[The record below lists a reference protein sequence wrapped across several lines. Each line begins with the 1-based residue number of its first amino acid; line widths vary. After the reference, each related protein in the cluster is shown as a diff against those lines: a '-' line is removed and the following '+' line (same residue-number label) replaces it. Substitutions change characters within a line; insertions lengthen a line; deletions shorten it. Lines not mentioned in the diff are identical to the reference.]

1 MIIKVK
7 NLNESFSALIT
18 KPAQLKLKIAQL
30 LKAKDNNCY
39 FVPAYKQGIWDG
51 FVKFY
56 TIKNDYLII
65 PKGFL
70 DLIKEFAKINNIE
83 YKEIN
88 PTKYDFDKEDV
99 INFINSINL
108 PFEIRDYQKKAILVA
123 LYKGRGIFEMA
134 TGSGKSVTQ
143 AIIAAYLWYK
153 KGIKTVLIV
162 PNVSLVE
169 QFYSDFLEYFK
180 NSSYDIKN
188 DLYKIF
194 AGKEKHF
201 DKPITITTW
210 QSIYKSEELF
220 EDIGCIIIDEVQ
232 KAKNFSS
239 KLSDIII
246 PSALNAKY
254 KFGFTGSIPKDR
266 VEQLS
271 IIGTLGKIYSIIK
284 AKDLIEMGFG
294 TPIEIIL
301 LRLKYNKKFAKEVRK
316 LDYHKEKKL
325 FEELPERTEYIVNL
339 AKKATNEF
347 GNTLILFNTIK
358 HGYSIIEKLIKNGK
372 FIPKLTNK
380 KAKEL
385 QNELIYLNV
394 ITEKEKKLIE
404 KYNLNVKT
412 LEEENIFFIYG
423 DVDANIREEIR
434 KKVENKKN
442 CIIVANYATFSTG
455 INIKNLHN
463 LIFASSV
470 KSFITIVQS
479 LGRTIRKHNSKEKVR
494 IFDII
499 DDCSVK
505 TYDNHMMKHFKERL
519 SIYLEEG
526 HIIKEKLKEFN
537 ISDRRHT
544 EIFGGVDI
552 INGFF

>member
-18 KPAQLKLKIAQL
+18 KPAQLKLKIATL

-39 FVPAYKQGIWDG
+39 FIPAYKQGLWDG
-51 FVKFY
+51 YVKFY

-83 YKEIN
+83 YKEVN
-88 PTKYDFDKEDV
+88 PTIYDFDKEDI
-99 INFINSINL
+99 INFIDSINL
-108 PFEIRDYQKKAILVA
+108 TFEIRDYQKKAILIS

-134 TGSGKSVTQ
+134 TGSGKSVIQ

-162 PNVSLVE
+162 PNVSLVH

-180 NSSYDIKN
+180 NSNYNIKEI
-188 DLYKIF
+188 LHKIF
-194 AGKEKHF
+194 SGQPRHF
-201 DKPITITTW
+201 EKPITITTW

-220 EDIGCIIIDEVQ
+220 EDIGCLIIDEVH

-266 VEQLS
+266 LEQLS

-284 AKDLIEMGFG
+284 AKDLIKMGYG

-301 LRLKYNKKFAKEVRK
+301 LRLKYNKKFAREVRK

-325 FEELPERTEYIVNL
+325 FEELPERTNYIVDL
-339 AKKATNEF
+339 AKKVTNEF

-358 HGYSIIEKLIKNGK
+358 HGYELVNRLVNGV
-372 FIPKLTNK
+372 FIPKLSAQ
-380 KAKEL
+380 KAKKL
-385 QNELIYLNV
+385 KDKYIFINT
-394 ITEKEKKLIE
+394 ITEKEKKIIE
-404 KYNLNVKT
+404 KYNLNVST
-412 LEEENIFFIYG
+412 LEDNNVFFIYG
-423 DVDANIREEIR
+423 EVDAETREAIR
-434 KKVENKKN
+434 KKVENKEKV
-442 CIIVANYATFSTG
+442 IIIANYDTYSTG

-463 LIFASSV
+463 LIFASST

-499 DDCSVK
+499 DDCSTK
-505 TYDNHMMKHFKERL
+505 SYDNHMMRHFKERL

-526 HIIKEKLKEFN
+526 HIIKEKIKEFN

-544 EIFGGVDI
+544 EIFGSIDI
-552 INGFF
+552 FDNNIF